1 MFFEGGYTHTRTPR
15 SAKGKNLWFSLTESK
30 KGEEVVW
37 EDYIDHQ
44 LIKWVRNNKGT
55 LKALLFC
62 VVVVFPPLTSFL
74 FAFVPRLRPK
84 RKHLIPPQPDN
95 NFAQG

>member
-1 MFFEGGYTHTRTPR
+1 MFFEGGYTHTNPPVCKREK
-15 SAKGKNLWFSLTESK
+15 SVVFFNGIK
-30 KGEEVVW
+30 KEEVVW

>member
-1 MFFEGGYTHTRTPR
+1 MVFFNGI
-15 SAKGKNLWFSLTESK
+15 K
-30 KGEEVVW
+30 KEEEVVW

-62 VVVVFPPLTSFL
+62 VVVVFPPSYQFLVRFRSKVEAKEKTSNSTPTNQTTTL
-74 FAFVPRLRPK
+74 PRV
-84 RKHLIPPQPDN
+84 N
-95 NFAQG
+95 